1 MVSFFNFF
9 SVSPF
14 FVLSFLFFSHVVFIH
29 SRFFVYLSTRES
41 VCVCVCLSVCLFLRT
56 CFCLTVCL
64 SFLPSF
70 LLSQCFSSPSPSTL
84 FSYRACVFCIVLF
97 ILQHFVFSLPFFL
110 FACPLLPFSFVHTRC
125 YSCRLSMFVILSR
138 PSSSFTAPHS
148 SAFPLTHCPVSFP
161 IRVFVHL
168 TSLFLLPLL
177 VLSLFFSVLQ
187 VFLSLRP
194 AVWPHLLSYSFVIF
208 HVKPFSFASRLPES
222 LLCPRE
228 PQDPPLWA
236 DNQGNLRFS

>member
-1 MVSFFNFF
+1 M
-9 SVSPF
+9 
-14 FVLSFLFFSHVVFIH
+14 
-29 SRFFVYLSTRES
+29 
-41 VCVCVCLSVCLFLRT
+41 CVCLSVCLFLRT